1 MTRVS
6 VCIAT
11 HNGGIFLEK
20 QLHSILDQLSEN
32 DEVIIS
38 DDSST
43 DDTIIIIK
51 AINDPRI
58 VLIEHQEFYC
68 AAKNFE
74 HALKNAHGQYIF
86 FSDQDDYWL
95 SNKVSLMLEKL
106 QTYDIVVCDAKI
118 IDKDDTVVHESY
130 FNLRNSGKGW
140 VKNLLRNTY
149 IGCCMAFHR
158 KVLKEALPFPNLI
171 FYHDYWIGY
180 IGELYYSTY
189 FLPIALTHYRQHDK
203 NVSTAALNISNRN
216 MLEKLKDRVVLLCYL
231 PLLYYR
237 YFYGKQSAP
246 ALE

>member
-1 MTRVS
+1 
-6 VCIAT
+6 
-11 HNGGIFLEK
+11 
-20 QLHSILDQLSEN
+20 
-32 DEVIIS
+32 
-38 DDSST
+38 
-43 DDTIIIIK
+43 
-51 AINDPRI
+51 
-58 VLIEHQEFYC
+58 
-68 AAKNFE
+68 
-74 HALKNAHGQYIF
+74 
-86 FSDQDDYWL
+86 
-95 SNKVSLMLEKL
+95 
-106 QTYDIVVCDAKI
+106 
-118 IDKDDTVVHESY
+118 
-130 FNLRNSGKGW
+130 
-140 VKNLLRNTY
+140 
-149 IGCCMAFHR
+149 MAFHR